1 MSSLFGAVEDMC
13 LKKISKALEIV
24 QIFFW
29 LISGIFYSNDC
40 VCDKKKSYLRQ
51 FSKGIGNV
59 HNPTCKNRIGSRT

>member
-40 VCDKKKSYLRQ
+40 VCDKKKKLSTAIFQGYR
-51 FSKGIGNV
+51 K
-59 HNPTCKNRIGSRT
+59 RTQSDL

>member
-29 LISGIFYSNDC
+29 LISDIFY
-40 VCDKKKSYLRQ
+40 
-51 FSKGIGNV
+51 
-59 HNPTCKNRIGSRT
+59 PTAIFQGYRERTQSDL

>member
-40 VCDKKKSYLRQ
+40 VCDKKKMLSTAIFQGYR
-51 FSKGIGNV
+51 K
-59 HNPTCKNRIGSRT
+59 RTQSDL